1 MNRCLRQ
8 GFCSSWKYVFVCVL
22 FFSSFYHIKTGQSDS
37 GPPIFHPS
45 LHRSS
50 LQWTPFVLWG
60 EIQSYTLCASLT
72 EKSVNQPSD
81 FSGSFRKILLPFN
94 KQSGPPGWGQREA
107 REVGRQKENRA
118 ERNTETK
125 EEVDSFLT
133 KFWRK
138 KKQREKKKQVRSVT
152 ERREDQNFARQEEKS
167 WEWGCEST
175 QLSGNP
181 RVHTVFQSK
190 SIDLAGLWQII
201 PAALHMTQSAWR
213 IAFWWAIGLLVYQPN
228 HPLMTPSTHSLHF
241 SKRTTKANLE
251 INSYLLSREHL
262 HAHVAL
268 HSFISLPLFGRDW
281 GAQCSSHELS
291 RAIIHFLHD
300 NNSLVRI
307 YLL

>member
-1 MNRCLRQ
+1 MPRLWFSLWSVKSYSAQLNLYIPEFGRVTAPQLSHMFQSFKLNRKMNRCLRQ

-138 KKQREKKKQVRSVT
+138 KKQREKK
-152 ERREDQNFARQEEKS
+152 NKS
-167 WEWGCEST
+167 G
-175 QLSGNP
+175 
-181 RVHTVFQSK
+181 V
-190 SIDLAGLWQII
+190 
-201 PAALHMTQSAWR
+201 
-213 IAFWWAIGLLVYQPN
+213 
-228 HPLMTPSTHSLHF
+228 
-241 SKRTTKANLE
+241 
-251 INSYLLSREHL
+251 
-262 HAHVAL
+262 
-268 HSFISLPLFGRDW
+268 
-281 GAQCSSHELS
+281 
-291 RAIIHFLHD
+291 
-300 NNSLVRI
+300 
-307 YLL
+307 

>member
-118 ERNTETK
+118 ERDTETK

-133 KFWRK
+133 KFWRR
-138 KKQREKKKQVRSVT
+138 KKQREKKTSQECNWKERGSKFCTARGKILRVRVWEYSTQWKSSSSYSVPIKVYWPGRPVT
-152 ERREDQNFARQEEKS
+152 NYPSGSTYDSISMADSFLMSNRSPRISAKSPPDDSINTQPTLLQEDDKGKS
-167 WEWGCEST
+167 WN
-175 QLSGNP
+175 QL
-181 RVHTVFQSK
+181 
-190 SIDLAGLWQII
+190 I
-201 PAALHMTQSAWR
+201 PVVQR
-213 IAFWWAIGLLVYQPN
+213 
-228 HPLMTPSTHSLHF
+228 TPSRPRCT
-241 SKRTTKANLE
+241 
-251 INSYLLSREHL
+251 
-262 HAHVAL
+262 
-268 HSFISLPLFGRDW
+268 SFFY
-281 GAQCSSHELS
+281 QSS
-291 RAIIHFLHD
+291 IIW
-300 NNSLVRI
+300 
-307 YLL
+307 